1 MKSRVKT
8 IPVVDGNG
16 DELTL
21 YEVRERGTLF
31 GLLPR
36 RRLVLGSGEAVVKTG
51 NGFVVVATGEEL
63 VRVCKER

>member
-1 MKSRVKT
+1 MKSKVKT

-21 YEVRERGTLF
+21 FEVRQGGAFF

-36 RRLVLGSGEAVVKTG
+36 KRLVLGSGEAVARARSG
-51 NGFVVVATGEEL
+51 YVVVATGEKL
-63 VRVCKER
+63 TPVRGKR